1 MILNAEIFKKYL
13 RFYSQFHRYKFIEVQ
28 DERRSVTENKSDQ
41 NTVRNYSQISY
52 QWNRT
57 SEQHVVKWY
66 DSLELHQETSS
77 VPGRVQY
84 GDLMTGQ
91 YILCY
96 QQPGSLHICT
106 TSNKR

>member
-52 QWNRT
+52 Q
-57 SEQHVVKWY
+57 
-66 DSLELHQETSS
+66 
-77 VPGRVQY
+77 
-84 GDLMTGQ
+84 
-91 YILCY
+91 
-96 QQPGSLHICT
+96 
-106 TSNKR
+106 